1 MTNQLLNQSA
11 NALEQAS
18 IELNKLREST
28 RDMRGDS
35 NGIMVLSH
43 IIESTALLGQA
54 ISNLHARLTTAGV
67 ALAHEP
73 HQCPECGLPIG
84 TNASHDNSNGCH
96 TCTLAAQQHAQSQG
110 NKCPDCGCLI
120 GTNTDCCARCRDEAY
135 FQRVELARSKHNGCQ
150 ECGMPHGTNV
160 TCSTCEAHRA

>member
-18 IELNKLREST
+18 IELDKLREST
-28 RDMRGDS
+28 RDMGGDS
-35 NGIMVLSH
+35 NGIMVLSL
-43 IIESTALLGQA
+43 IIESTGLLGQA

-84 TNASHDNSNGCH
+84 TNASHDDSNGCH
-96 TCTLAAQQHAQSQG
+96 TCTLAIQQHVQSQG

-120 GTNTDCCARCRDEAY
+120 GTNGVNCRRCLDEAY
-135 FQRVELARSKHNGCQ
+135 FQRTEKQRGLAGDRCEAGN
-150 ECGMPHGTNV
+150 ECGRVGCPN
-160 TCSTCEAHRA
+160 CQA